1 MSEEKGIVDHVEESR
16 SQTGT
21 DTPKGETSTPTYDKE
36 AEARLR
42 RKIDWY
48 IVPTVAI
55 IYLFCFIDRANVG
68 MSPTPLYPKSNP
80 ANTPTIGN
88 ARLAGFEE
96 DLSMTGHDY
105 NIVLSVFYISYIVF
119 EIPSNIACKWIGPGY
134 FLPFLTV
141 MFGLCSVFTAF
152 VQTMES
158 AAGVRFVLGIFEAGM
173 MPGISYYLSRWYR
186 KAELAFRLSLYLVM
200 APLAGAF
207 GGLLASG
214 ILTLDSVG
222 HLKTWRMI
230 FAVEGII
237 TVGVGLIAFFTLTD
251 RPETARWLTP
261 EEKDLAIARVRSES
275 EHAGVHEVLD
285 KLDKTKLLRG
295 IFNPV
300 TLATSWI
307 MLLACVTV
315 QGLAFF
321 LPTIVRTIIPNESTV
336 QQQLRTVPPNIVGAI
351 STLVIP
357 WLSSRFDRRTLFF
370 IVTPL
375 FMMTGYIIFLATT
388 TAHGNARYG
397 ATFLIG
403 IGSFPIGVLCNAHAA
418 VNVVSDT
425 ARASSIGTVVMMG
438 NIGGLIATWSFLP
451 FDGPNYP
458 IGNGLNLATGASCL
472 LTGVGMLVWS
482 RWDNQRREKVDAYR
496 VLDGMGARQVEDL
509 EWRHPLFR
517 WRL

>member
-1 MSEEKGIVDHVEESR
+1 MADEKGIVDHVEESR
-16 SQTGT
+16 SQTASDESPGGLKH
-21 DTPKGETSTPTYDKE
+21 DESTPSFDKE

-68 MSPTPLYPKSNP
+68 
-80 ANTPTIGN
+80 N
-88 ARLAGFEE
+88 ARLAGFEA
-96 DLSMTGHDY
+96 DLGMTGYDY

-119 EIPSNIACKWIGPGY
+119 EIPSNIACKWLGPGW
-134 FLPFLTV
+134 FLPGLTV
-141 MFGLCSVFTAF
+141 AFGLCSVFTAF

-186 KAELAFRLSLYLVM
+186 KQELAFRLSLYLVM

-207 GGLLASG
+207 GGLLASA

-222 HLKTWRMI
+222 HLKRWRMI
-230 FAVEGII
+230 FAVEGVI
-237 TVGVGLIAFFTLTD
+237 TIGLGLIAFITLTD
-251 RPETARWLTP
+251 SPETARWLTA
-261 EEKDLAIARVRSES
+261 EEKELAIARVRSES

-300 TLATSWI
+300 TLATAWI

-321 LPTIVRTIIPNESTV
+321 LPTIVRTIIPRESTV
-336 QQQLRTVPPNIVGAI
+336 QQQLRTVPPNIMGAI

-357 WLSSRFDRRTLFF
+357 YLSSRFDRRTLFF
-370 IVTPL
+370 VITPL

-388 TAHGNARYG
+388 TSHSNARYG
-397 ATFLIG
+397 ATFLIAT
-403 IGSFPIGVLCNAHAA
+403 GSFPVGVLCNAHAA

-451 FDGPNYP
+451 FDGPDYP
-458 IGNGLNLATGASCL
+458 IGNGLNLATGAGCL
-472 LTGVGMLVWS
+472 LTGVGLWVWS
-482 RWDNQRREKVDAYR
+482 KWDNQRREGVEAHR
-496 VLDGMGARQVEDL
+496 VLDGLGQRQVEDL